1 MVITP
6 CTTKYINN
14 RTVEFP
20 TIPTSLQQFRSN
32 YPYMKESAAAQYI
45 NYSGQQSVECLL
57 FFSHFKI
64 REIKVQHFDETINS
78 WWFRLDGTTRMTNC
92 GCARL
97 RRFDGTTALYRIH
110 NNIKYKFVRFVIIL
124 GYTILEI
131 HLCSF
136 TKWVNIVI
144 SVEVI
149 CDEYTIHMSFFDTH
163 MLRNSSYRNALS
175 HALPR
180 HAKLHHA
187 MAAKLKTRECTA

>member
-1 MVITP
+1 MVSIGWDDADDELWM
-6 CTTKYINN
+6 CAAAAVRRHYS
-14 RTVEFP
+14 
-20 TIPTSLQQFRSN
+20 TIP
-32 YPYMKESAAAQYI
+32 
-45 NYSGQQSVECLL
+45 
-57 FFSHFKI
+57 
-64 REIKVQHFDETINS
+64 
-78 WWFRLDGTTRMTNC
+78 
-92 GCARL
+92 
-97 RRFDGTTALYRIH
+97 H

-163 MLRNSSYRNALS
+163 MLINSSYRNALS